1 MNYKIVVASCDA
13 NKDLFEPF
21 HILME
26 KYWPDH
32 PEIVYSTETVINPY
46 YKTIC
51 KDYPLSSWTR
61 RIKDTIDELDCDYI
75 LLMVDDLFLRY
86 KVYNFEIDGLEK
98 YFKSNVAGINLE
110 ASFDKNDIKVDN
122 LIMRRNPKGKWKISV
137 LCYLYDKKKL
147 SNIFNRDCSPWEIE
161 NLEKVFPYDYLI
173 LKKDTIL
180 IWRDPKTNWRWGFV
194 RKGKW
199 MPEVRNLFDAEG
211 ISVDYSLRGF
221 IK

>member
-13 NKDLFEPF
+13 NSDLFEPF

-32 PEIVYSTETVINPY
+32 PEIIYSTESITNPY

-51 KDYPLSSWTR
+51 KNYPLSSWTR

-86 KVYNFEIDGLEK
+86 KVYSSEIDSLEK
-98 YFKSNVAGINLE
+98 YFTGNVAAVNFE
-110 ASFDKNDIKVDN
+110 ATFDKQDKALDKVVM
-122 LIMRRNPKGKWKISV
+122 IRNPKGKWKISV
-137 LCYLYDKKKL
+137 LCCLYDKAKL
-147 SNIFNRDCSPWEIE
+147 SNIFNMDCSPWEIE
-161 NLEKVFPYDYLI
+161 NIKKEFPYTYLV
-173 LKKDTIL
+173 LKRENIL

-199 MPEVRNLFDAEG
+199 KKEVQNLFEAEG
-211 ISVDYSLRGF
+211 ITVDYTKRGF
-221 IK
+221 IE